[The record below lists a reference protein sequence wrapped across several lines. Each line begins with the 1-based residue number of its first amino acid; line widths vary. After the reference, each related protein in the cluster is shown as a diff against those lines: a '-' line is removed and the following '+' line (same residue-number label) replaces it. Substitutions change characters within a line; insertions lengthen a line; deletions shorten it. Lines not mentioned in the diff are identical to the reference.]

1 MLDALGPLGWA
12 GIVVLLAG
20 LGLIAYADP
29 LVAAGVGIV
38 LLGLGLLVKR
48 GVDMVMA
55 MMGMA

>member
-1 MLDALGPLGWA
+1 MLDALGPLGWG